1 MLHFAL
7 VFFLHNFTFFFFGFI
22 FNMLTQ
28 FLIFQ
33 SMFSIVLAYGEGPF
47 LILKFKKHFDIM
59 KSLNCELLV
68 GISFFISNMT

>member
-1 MLHFAL
+1 MLHVAL
-7 VFFLHNFTFFFFGFI
+7 VFFCTILLFFFGFI

-47 LILKFKKHFDIM
+47 LILKLKKHFDIM

-68 GISFFISNMT
+68 GISFFIGNMT